1 MQDKME
7 KAKREKDRQP
17 SLSPQISEVDQYP
30 TIEFSAVAYA
40 LYESEQEITIIVQ
53 RTGPIDVDARFRC
66 LHSLVYRFTH
76 ALL

>member
-7 KAKREKDRQP
+7 KAKREKDRQS
-17 SLSPQISEVDQYP
+17 SLSPQISE
-30 TIEFSAVAYA
+30 AYA
-40 LYESEQEITIIVQ
+40 LYESDLEVTIIVQ